1 LRNPEKIKS
10 SLLPELHIAL
20 MHTPK
25 TQQEKQQDT
34 GIFQV
39 LIVDDRPENLLTLE
53 SIIEKEGRRIIKA
66 TGGNEALRLAIRES
80 IGLVM
85 LDIQMPEID
94 GIEVARLLRSNN
106 ATRHI
111 PIIFV
116 SAINNSEKL
125 CMEEFAEGTVDCL
138 HKPLAMEETRNKVAM
153 HEQLY
158 QLRLECNRLKEI
170 ADRDAMQFEQFVYI
184 VSHDLK
190 APLRAIDNLT
200 NWISEDL
207 GNKADGNI
215 NENLQLMKSRVGRMQ
230 ALLEGIL
237 EFARSGRYSEP
248 SAKIDIRHLAHAV
261 FESLVPPQGFTL
273 ETSNLE
279 EVLLEPPR
287 MYTILYHILKNSVIH
302 HPDPGNGIVNISCE
316 KDEGQLI
323 FTVSDNGTGIKPQY
337 SKKIFE
343 LFTTLKS
350 RDEMETPGIGLPVV
364 KKVLMEIGGTIWL
377 DTTYTKGAS
386 FKFTIPQ

>member
-1 LRNPEKIKS
+1 MQHEKAI
-10 SLLPELHIAL
+10 
-20 MHTPK
+20 TT
-25 TQQEKQQDT
+25 TQTDAAA
-34 GIFQV
+34 FQV

-94 GIEVARLLRSNN
+94 GIEVARLMRSNN

-116 SAINNSEKL
+116 SANNNSEPL
-125 CMEEFAEGTVDCL
+125 SMEEFAEGTVDCL
-138 HKPLAMEETRNKVAM
+138 HKPLNMEETRNKVAM
-153 HEQLY
+153 HEQMF
-158 QLRLECNRLKEI
+158 RLKQDCEKFRTI
-170 ADRDAMQFEQFVYI
+170 AERDAAQFEQFVYI

-207 GNKADGNI
+207 GNRAEGNTH
-215 NENLQLMKSRVGRMQ
+215 ENLQLMKSRVGRMQ

-237 EFARSGRYSEP
+237 EFSRSGRYTDP
-248 SAKIDIRHLAHAV
+248 ASAIDVKHLVHAI
-261 FESLVPPQGFTL
+261 FESLAVPSGF
-273 ETSNLE
+273 EIVTSSLPE
-279 EVLLEPPR
+279 ITMEPSR
-287 MYTILYHILKNSVIH
+287 MYTVLYHLLKNAVIH
-302 HPDPGNGIVNISCE
+302 HPGPADGKISVSCE
-316 KDEGQLI
+316 NDGDKWI
-323 FTVSDNGTGIKPQY
+323 FTVADNGSGIKPQY
-337 SKKIFE
+337 AKKIFD

-350 RDEMETPGIGLPVV
+350 KDEMETPGIGLPVV
-364 KKVLMEIGGTIWL
+364 KKVLSEIGGDVWL
-377 DTTYTKGAS
+377 DTTYTNGAA
-386 FKFTIPQ
+386 FKFSIPKEE